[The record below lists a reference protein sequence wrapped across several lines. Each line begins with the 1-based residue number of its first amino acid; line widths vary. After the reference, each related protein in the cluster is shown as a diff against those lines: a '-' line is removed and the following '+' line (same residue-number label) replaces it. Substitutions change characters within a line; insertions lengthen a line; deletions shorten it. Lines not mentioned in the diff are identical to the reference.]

1 VCWRCARNG
10 RMNEDLRA
18 IGAAIQAAA
27 RDHLAQRSVSRRALL
42 RGGLTLLALPATQ
55 ILQACATVPVTGRS
69 QLRLISD
76 EEEARIGVQAFQQ
89 LRQEEDQLPRG
100 KPRRMNPS

>member
-1 VCWRCARNG
+1 MCWRCTSKG
-10 RMNEDLRA
+10 SSNEDVRA
-18 IGAAIQAAA
+18 IDAAIQAAA
-27 RDHLAQRSVSRRALL
+27 REHLAERSVSRRALL

-55 ILQACATVPVTGRS
+55 ILQASATVPVTGHS

-76 EEEARIGVQAFQQ
+76 EEEARIGVQALQQ